1 MAPGGCQVLTVDSII
16 NSTHKWLLE
25 SFASCLKNLL
35 LVMRIRR
42 IIGFPFSLWQPGNSE
57 PLITLPV
64 NCSPDVL
71 HDDTFLYFVLI
82 LHCCL
87 CFLSAYFSI
96 SIFLNCGYSKL
107 SQIPC
112 HMKPGVN
119 Q

>member
-1 MAPGGCQVLTVDSII
+1 MLTVDSII